1 MKLYFNYLFV
11 LVLPLFIFS
20 CNNENQNNYVPKNL
34 RILSS
39 QELLNRAKK
48 DDRPNMDSIVYKDS
62 LGNIV
67 PIDSLITIP
76 NLHEWTV
83 DRYVNENGKIREFV
97 LRKATLKDIEI
108 EADLNK
114 LYAQH
119 PTTLIEVRD
128 VDCGKLNEILLNVY
142 NADQNMRQSNEP
154 IDANVDRENLAIV
167 ISIIEKCGVSTLSK
181 VGENQ
186 MSAIWLVLQHSE
198 YYYINKY
205 FSIIESLVENGHL
218 LKSNLA
224 LMQDRKLLFENKP
237 QIYGSQ
243 ISKNPVTGEYELYN
257 LMKPEGVN
265 ERRKQMG
272 LGPIEEYLSIW
283 DIKFEPETSKTLIE

>member
-11 LVLPLFIFS
+11 LVLSLFIFS
-20 CNNENQNNYVPKNL
+20 CNNENRKNYVPKNL
-34 RILSS
+34 RVLSS

-83 DRYVNENGKIREFV
+83 DRYVNENGQIREFV
-97 LRKATLKDIEI
+97 LRKATLKDIEL

-119 PTTLIEVRD
+119 PTTIIEVRD
-128 VDCGKLNEILLNVY
+128 VDCGKLNETLLNVY

-167 ISIIEKCGVSTLSK
+167 ISIIEKCGVPTLSE

-272 LGPIEEYLSIW
+272 LGPIEEYLSMW
-283 DIKFEPETSKTLIE
+283 DIKFEAETSKTIIE